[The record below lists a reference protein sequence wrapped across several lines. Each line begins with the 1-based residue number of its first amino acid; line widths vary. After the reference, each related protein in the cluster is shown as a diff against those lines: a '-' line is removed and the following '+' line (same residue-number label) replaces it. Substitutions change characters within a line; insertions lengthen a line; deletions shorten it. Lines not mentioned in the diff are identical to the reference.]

1 MHGEKSQPLMKNC
14 NKLFSNEEFFVR
26 LYRHRRAK
34 LEELHEQQLLKL
46 REEYPKIEEFCNR
59 NGMALCA
66 VEQFLK
72 KLSL

>member
-1 MHGEKSQPLMKNC
+1 M
-14 NKLFSNEEFFVR
+14 R